1 MAINVMAVPNP
12 KAYVLKKE
20 DIEAAKHLAVGIED
34 GWIDGSTDEAMEK
47 YQEAKD
53 ALSQYNL
60 IKTIK
65 SDAYKEFATKLKL
78 HRRKMFSSDF
88 GGEFWDYAVLEEDIY
103 ATLKELETKLNENN

>member
-1 MAINVMAVPNP
+1 MEIMAVPNP

-20 DIEAAKHLAVGIED
+20 DMETIKHLAIGIED

-53 ALSQYNL
+53 ALSQYDL

-65 SDAYKEFATKLKL
+65 SDAYKEFAA
-78 HRRKMFSSDF
+78 KMYENIERNEGLYPGQEMPKMWASFT
-88 GGEFWDYAVLEEDIY
+88 VEE
-103 ATLKELETKLNENN
+103 TLDELEGKL